1 MDSING
7 FPYSAAVFDKTG
19 KLLTSP
25 TVPAGTTDLIVVSH
39 GWNNDR
45 TAAEVLY
52 SQLFGNVAA
61 VMAGDPLLQGRK
73 IAIVGVI
80 WPSRKWDDFIKPP
93 PPAATAASGGAR
105 STAAASKAASLAAMQ
120 ASIDLVAP
128 LFEGPGDDQQ
138 LARLRQL
145 VPDLADDP
153 AAQTAFVEVLRQLLD
168 PDQSQTDQ
176 QSSDDGSA
184 VFFRGPAEVI
194 FSRAAQ
200 TVVNPGQAPS
210 ASTSALDGM
219 GQAAGLGPVV
229 SGPVNAVASLLN
241 LTTYFQMK
249 QMAGTVGKVGLA
261 PLIDQLAP
269 QVQRV
274 HLVGHSFGGRL
285 VTAASAHSTTTKL
298 HSLALL
304 QAAFSHHGFS
314 KRRRGF
320 FRSVLKDQRLHG
332 PILVTHTRNDLAVGL
347 AYPAASSISRDNAS
361 AFGGPDD
368 EFGGIGANGAQ
379 QLEDGELAAST
390 NRLLAVGLPYQWQAR
405 KVHNLESSPFIK
417 NPRGGDA
424 HGFIFVPEVA
434 WAISRA
440 LLA

>member
-45 TAAEVLY
+45 TSAEKLY
-52 SQLFGNVAA
+52 SKLYANFAA
-61 VMAGDPLLQGRK
+61 VTAGDPLIQARK
-73 IAIVGVI
+73 VAIVGVI
-80 WPSRKWDDFIKPP
+80 WPSRKWDDFIKS
-93 PPAATAASGGAR
+93 PAAAQAATGGAR
-105 STAAASKAASLAAMQ
+105 SSAAASKAASLAAMQ

-128 LFEGPGDDQQ
+128 LFDAPGDDQL

-153 AAQTAFVEVLRQLLD
+153 AAQSAFVEVLRQLLD
-168 PDQSQTDQ
+168 PDQSQSDQ

-200 TVVNPGQAPS
+200 TVVSPSPAPA
-210 ASTSALDGM
+210 ASTSALDGT
-219 GQAAGLGPVV
+219 GQAAGLGAVV

-249 QMAGTVGKVGLA
+249 QMAGTVGQVGLA
-261 PLIDQLAP
+261 PLIDKLAP
-269 QVQRV
+269 QVERV
-274 HLVGHSFGGRL
+274 HLAGHSFGGRL
-285 VTAASAHSTTTKL
+285 VTAAAASSTTPKL
-298 HSLALL
+298 HGLALL

-314 KRRRGF
+314 KKRKGF
-320 FRSVLKDQRLHG
+320 FRSVVKDQRLHG
-332 PILVTHTRNDLAVGL
+332 PILVTHTKNDLAVGL
-347 AYPAASSISRDNAS
+347 AYPAASRISRDNAS

-368 EFGGIGANGAQ
+368 EFGGIGSNGAQ
-379 QLEDGELAAST
+379 QLEDGELVSGT
-390 NRLLAVGLPYQWQAR
+390 NRLLAVGKPYVWQAG
-405 KVHNLESSPFIK
+405 KFHNLESSPFIR
-417 NPRGGDA
+417 NPEGGDA